1 MLHGVVTV
9 SATKFRFLCI
19 ILFNTL
25 IDAVSNTLSRKQLN
39 FFFNTTPKITKGR
52 KIYLIKNSN
61 LKKGTCKQI
70 LTRRTKSSD
79 GFYNAGSLVCDRNC
93 DNFY

>member
-1 MLHGVVTV
+1 MLHGVVAV

-25 IDAVSNTLSRKQLN
+25 IDAVENTPSRKQLH
-39 FFFNTTPKITKGR
+39 FFLNTTPKITKGR
-52 KIYLIKNSN
+52 KIYLIKKSN
-61 LKKGTCKQI
+61 LKKGTCKEI
-70 LTRRTKSSD
+70 LSRRTRCSD
-79 GFYNAGSLVCDRNC
+79 SFYNAGSLVCDRNS